1 MIGAT
6 PAQLEALRYLAGY
19 RMANHGI
26 APTVREMARALGCSP
41 TAIKNRLDELEDCGF
56 IRRLPSRARA
66 IEPTVKVDPLF
77 EMGGQL
83 FRFIPAHRIGKDG

>member
-1 MIGAT
+1 VIGAT

-26 APTVREMARALGCSP
+26 APTVREMARALGCGTSS
-41 TAIKNRLDELEDCGF
+41 IKRRLDRLEERGL
-56 IRRLPSRARA
+56 IRRLAARPRA